1 MADNTPQ
8 AAKPEASA
16 SPASGEFHIGEEMD
30 DLGQRE
36 DRAQTTKV
44 VVAVLVAILIVL
56 GILSYLMRAK
66 PKTTGSVDGAYAV
79 ALQGD
84 NVLATIKVTINN
96 VGGKPL
102 WIKNL
107 RAQLTTADGK
117 QFKDDAANAADFDRY
132 FQGYPDLRERSLQ
145 PVKVETKL
153 GPGEKTRGSVIV
165 SFPVTLDTFK
175 RRQSLQVIVEPYD
188 RPPVTLGK

>member
-8 AAKPEASA
+8 AAKPEPSA

-44 VVAVLVAILIVL
+44 VVAVLVAILIIL

-66 PKTTGSVDGAYAV
+66 PKTTGSIDGAYAV

-84 NVLATIKVTINN
+84 NVLTTIKVTINN

-188 RPPVTLGK
+188 RPAVTIGK

>member
-1 MADNTPQ
+1 
-8 AAKPEASA
+8 
-16 SPASGEFHIGEEMD
+16 
-30 DLGQRE
+30 
-36 DRAQTTKV
+36 
-44 VVAVLVAILIVL
+44 
-56 GILSYLMRAK
+56 MRAK